1 MYDSI
6 LLPVDGSEHAEIVQ
20 RHAAELAQWAD
31 AAVELLYVA
40 DTTRDSVTVLGDDV
54 IDALVRYGEDVV
66 SEARETFNS
75 LGVDFDTAVVQGRPA
90 NAIVEYAA
98 EGGHDLV
105 VMPTHGRTGVER
117 FFLGSVTESV
127 VRDADVP
134 VLTARSRDE
143 RYDFP
148 YERLLVPTDGSAS
161 ASAAVDHALDLADEL
176 DAAVDVLSVVNE
188 ASLGLDTRSTVIL
201 DEIEAQADEAV
212 GDVVAT
218 AESRGIEAAGHVT
231 YGSPAQTICERVD
244 EVDAH
249 AIVMGTTGRSGLDR
263 VLLGSVAERTVRN
276 ADVPVLTVRSE

>member
-6 LLPVDGSEHAEIVQ
+6 LLPVDRSAHAEIVR

-31 AAVELLYVA
+31 ATVELLYVA

-54 IDALVRYGEDVV
+54 IDALVRYGEEVV
-66 SEARETFNS
+66 AEAGETFDAH
-75 LGVDFDTAVVQGRPA
+75 GVGYETAVVQGRPA
-90 NAIVEYAA
+90 DAIVEQAT
-98 EGGHDLV
+98 ERGHDLV
-105 VMPTHGRTGVER
+105 VMPTHGRTGVSR

-148 YERLLVPTDGSAS
+148 YERLLVPTDGSTTAN
-161 ASAAVDHALDLADEL
+161 AAIDHALDLAESM
-176 DAAVDVLSVVNE
+176 DADVDVLSVVNE

-201 DEIEAQADEAV
+201 DELEAQADETVGSAV
-212 GDVVAT
+212 AQ
-218 AESRGIEAAGHVT
+218 AEARGIEADGHVAH
-231 YGSPAQTICERVD
+231 GSPPDVISDRAG
-244 EVDAH
+244 EVDAD

-263 VLLGSVAERTVRN
+263 VLLGSVTERTVRS
-276 ADVPVLTVRSE
+276 ADVPVLTVRPE

>member
-6 LLPVDGSEHAEIVQ
+6 LLPVDGSDHAEIVQ

-31 AAVELLYVA
+31 ATVELLYVA

-54 IDALVRYGEDVV
+54 IDALVRYGEEVV
-66 SEARETFNS
+66 AEAGEALDS
-75 LGVDFDTAVVQGRPA
+75 HGVDYRTAVVQGRPA
-90 NAIVEYAA
+90 EAIVEQAA
-98 EGGHDLV
+98 EGDHDLV
-105 VMPTHGRTGVER
+105 VMPTHGRTGVSR

-148 YERLLVPTDGSAS
+148 YERLLVPTDGSAT
-161 ASAAVDHALDLADEL
+161 ANAAVDHALDLAESM

-201 DEIEAQADEAV
+201 DELEAQADEAV
-212 GDVVAT
+212 GDVVAR
-218 AESRGIEAAGHVT
+218 AEGLGIEARGHVAR
-231 YGSPAQTICERVD
+231 GSPPEAITARVD
-244 EVDAH
+244 TVDAD
-249 AIVMGTTGRSGLDR
+249 AVVMGTTGRSGLDR
-263 VLLGSVAERTVRN
+263 VLLGSVTERTVRS
-276 ADVPVLTVRSE
+276 ADVPVLTVREE

>member
-1 MYDSI
+1 MYNSI

-231 YGSPAQTICERVD
+231 HGSPAQTICERVD